1 MPKPPMSTRTRVIAG
16 GMFVA
21 VSVAAGVVVAGM
33 ALPAAGAIGG
43 GAQAAVDVYGGLPT
57 EFTTPPLPRK
67 SIVTAADG
75 TEIATLYAENR
86 VEVPLEAIDV
96 DLQHAIVAIEDSR
109 FYEHNG
115 VDLRGTARALANN
128 AAGQEVQGAST
139 ITMQYVKNVLVT
151 TADTPEEA
159 EAATAV
165 TPSRK
170 LQEMRYAIEV
180 EKELTKAQILN
191 NYLNI
196 SYFGAGA
203 YGAEA
208 AALRFFSKPA
218 SDLTLSQ
225 AALLAGLVQSP
236 TVYDPTVDPAAAE
249 ARRNVVLDR
258 MLELGYITPEDH
270 AISLAIP
277 VAADL
282 NPTVPVNGCA
292 ASPYPYFCDY
302 AIRQFRANPAFGETP
317 EDREELL
324 RVGGL
329 NIKTTLDMN
338 AQVAAQDAVFSY
350 IPAEDPSGKAAAIA
364 MVQPGTGQVLAM
376 AQNRTWGDGP
386 GQTTYNYAVDESE
399 GGTIG
404 MQPGSTFKIFTIA
417 SALQQGLNPY
427 ERVNATSQMLFPAG
441 DWGCGD
447 QNFEPFVGKNAN
459 NYGGNY
465 DMFTAAALSAN
476 TWFLQRERDAGICN
490 TVETAKR
497 AGIVSASGAE
507 IPPTITFTLG
517 VTEVSPLVL
526 ANAYA
531 TFANHGVYCQ
541 PAAILSVV
549 DRDGKE
555 TTTSPACE
563 PRIARDIADAT
574 TAVLTSVVDGNING
588 RTGANMSLGR
598 ESTGKTG
605 TSDSNSAVWYAGYT
619 PELSAAVWVGDPRG
633 GFQYPMQDVTIN
645 GQFYSEVYGG
655 ELPGPIWKQAMNGA
669 LAYTDWSSFDLDAKW
684 DLVSAQQGGGP
695 NTTKSTQIEAYIKAN
710 GIDTSPHGPP
720 PVRQSYTQ
728 DADPN
733 TPGNQVSPG
742 TPNNTGT
749 GTGTTGDAYGYIDP
763 STGAYIP
770 YN

>member
-1 MPKPPMSTRTRVIAG
+1 MSKPPVSTRTKVIAA
-16 GMFVA
+16 GMFVG
-21 VSVAAGVVVAGM
+21 VSVAAGVVVAGI
-33 ALPAAGAIGG
+33 ALPAAGAVGG
-43 GAQAAVDVYGGLPT
+43 GAQAAVEVYGGLPT
-57 EFTTPPLPRK
+57 AFTAPPLPRK
-67 SIVTAADG
+67 SVMTAADG

-86 VEVPLEAIDV
+86 VEVPLDAMAV

-128 AAGQEVQGAST
+128 ATGQEVQGAST

-151 TADTPEEA
+151 TAKTPEEVQ
-159 EAATAV
+159 AATAV
-165 TPSRK
+165 NPSRK

-180 EKELTKAQILN
+180 EKQLTKAQILN

-208 AALRFFSKPA
+208 ASQRYFSKPA
-218 SDLTLSQ
+218 TELTLSQ

-236 TVYDPTVDPAAAE
+236 TVYDPTIDPAAAE
-249 ARRNVVLDR
+249 KRRNEVLDR
-258 MLELGYITPEDH
+258 MFELGYITPEEH
-270 AISLAIP
+270 AISLAVP
-277 VAADL
+277 VTGDI
-282 NPTVPVNGCA
+282 NPTEPVNGCA
-292 ASPYPYFCDY
+292 ASPFPYFCDY
-302 AIRQFRANPAFGETP
+302 AIRQFRINPLFGETP

-364 MVQPGTGQVLAM
+364 MVQPGTGHVMAM
-376 AQNRTWGDGP
+376 AQNRTWGDGV
-386 GQTTYNYAVDESE
+386 GQTTYNYAVNEDE

-459 NYGGNY
+459 DYGGNY

-476 TWFLQRERDAGICN
+476 TWFLQRERDAGICP
-490 TVETAKR
+490 TVEMAKK

-517 VTEVSPLVL
+517 VTEVSPLTL

-541 PAAILSVV
+541 AAAIQSVV

-555 TTTSPACE
+555 TSTTPLCE
-563 PRIARDIADAT
+563 PRVARDIADAT

-598 ESTGKTG
+598 ETTGKTG

-645 GQFYSEVYGG
+645 GQFYSEVFGG

-669 LAYTDWSSFDLDAKW
+669 LADTPYSSFDLQAKW

-695 NTTKSTQIEAYIKAN
+695 NTGKSAVVEAAIKAS
-710 GIDTSPHGPP
+710 GTDTSPHGPDP
-720 PVRQSYTQ
+720 IKQKYTK

-733 TPGNQVSPG
+733 TPGNQVEPG
-742 TPNNTGT
+742 TTTGNS
-749 GTGTTGDAYGYIDP
+749 TTGDSYGYIDP